1 MCFGCRDCCHGNRSG
16 TSFYYIIRFPYE
28 DYSPHAKNVLFLP
41 EMFVQ
46 GVRRFGF
53 TAYRAAEA
61 VNSYAV
67 RLAKEQGNV
76 NGLVGGMNP

>member
-1 MCFGCRDCCHGNRSG
+1 VIRLHNQISLSG
-16 TSFYYIIRFPYE
+16 
-28 DYSPHAKNVLFLP
+28 LFAPELLVP

-53 TAYRAAEA
+53 TAHRAAEA

-67 RLAKEQGNV
+67 RLAKEQGHV
-76 NGLVGGMNP
+76 HGLVGGMNP